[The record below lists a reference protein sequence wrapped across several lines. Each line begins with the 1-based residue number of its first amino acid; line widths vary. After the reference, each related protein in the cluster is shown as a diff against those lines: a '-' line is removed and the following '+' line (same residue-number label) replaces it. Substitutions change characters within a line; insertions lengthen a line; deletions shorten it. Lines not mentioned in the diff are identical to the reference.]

1 MNLVKIGNRIR
12 FLRVNYIGL
21 SQEEFAK
28 FLGYD
33 RAYLSRVES
42 GKQNLTV
49 ESLIKICYGL
59 NISLKDFFDFD
70 KYDFHKQE

>member
-1 MNLVKIGNRIR
+1 MNLEKIGNRIR
-12 FLRVNYIGL
+12 YIRVNYTDL

-28 FLGYD
+28 KMGYD

-49 ESLIKICYGL
+49 ESLIKICEGL
-59 NISLKDFFDFD
+59 NITLKDFFDFD
-70 KYDFHKQE
+70 KFEFNK

>member
-1 MNLVKIGNRIR
+1 MDLEKIGNRIR
-12 FLRVNYIGL
+12 YLRINYTNL
-21 SQEEFAK
+21 TQEEFARN
-28 FLGYD
+28 LGYD

-49 ESLIKICYGL
+49 ESLIKICSRL

-70 KYDFHKQE
+70 KFEFNKTR

>member
-1 MNLVKIGNRIR
+1 MNLEKIGNRIR
-12 FLRVNYIGL
+12 YLRVNFTNM

-28 FLGYD
+28 KLGYD

-49 ESLIKICYGL
+49 ESLIKICSGL
-59 NISLKDFFDFD
+59 NVSLKDFFDFD
-70 KYDFHKQE
+70 KFEF